1 MANLKKQIEE
11 INKKIFDNEQ
21 KRKQNKEKSFE
32 IINGSIPIIL
42 SAPHSVKQTRNG
54 KIKEAEGET
63 GAIVQILAEKTGAY
77 AIYKTYNNNDDAN
90 YDIYNNL
97 YKEELKQIIESN
109 NIKLLLDL
117 HGAKYESNFDVEIGT
132 DDGKNINDVKLVE
145 ILKDSFNKNGIK
157 NVKENEKF
165 KASTI
170 HTISKYISENTGIS
184 CVQIEIAG
192 QFRYI
197 ENIDGV
203 KRLINSLLEYI
214 NRVKF
219 KLIYC

>member
-1 MANLKKQIEE
+1 MTNLKKQIEE

-21 KRKQNKEKSFE
+21 IRKQNKEKSFE
-32 IINGSIPIIL
+32 IINGSIPIVL

-90 YDIYNNL
+90 YDINNL
-97 YKEELKQIIESN
+97 YKEELKQIIETN

-117 HGAKYESNFDVEIGT
+117 HGAKYESNFDIEIGT
-132 DDGKNINDVKLVE
+132 DDGKNINDTELIE
-145 ILKDSFNKNGIK
+145 ILKYCLYRNGIK

-203 KRLINSLLEYI
+203 KRLINSLLEYSS
-214 NRVKF
+214 KT
-219 KLIYC
+219 K

>member
-1 MANLKKQIEE
+1 MSSLRSEIEKLNKVIFDKEE
-11 INKKIFDNEQ
+11 IR
-21 KRKQNKEKSFE
+21 RKNKENPFK
-32 IINGSIPIIL
+32 IIYGNIPIIL

-63 GAIVQILAEKTGAY
+63 GAIVQILAKRTNAY

-90 YDIYNNL
+90 YDISNNL

-117 HGAKYESNFDVEIGT
+117 HGAKYESNFSIDIGT
-132 DDGKNINDVKLVE
+132 DYGKNVKNSNIIH
-145 ILKDSFNKNGIK
+145 ILKGCLKKHKID

-165 KASTI
+165 RASTL
-170 HTISKYISENTGIS
+170 HTISKYISESTGIS
-184 CVQIEIAG
+184 CVQLEVAG
-192 QFRYI
+192 QYRYI

-203 KRLINSLLEYI
+203 EKFINAI
-214 NRVKF
+214 DDFIRNVV
-219 KLIYC
+219 I